1 MTPRTVWRGETH
13 YAKSNIIENPNPN
26 EFAIRRF
33 QLCSVKTIK
42 PSWADAKTGYYDDV
56 LMPVDTP
63 DIAAS
68 ISAITVLPG
77 ATTGLRVFQTATQ
90 EPLVLDIADKS
101 LPLER
106 TFPFYSEVNSYDCLQ
121 AFSIRGGLAPN
132 RKGDDDQL
140 QFSIT
145 HHAVSLA
152 RQFGI
157 EPVKQSINWFADP
170 MIPADEV
177 ITLMNNYKYDDL
189 VFQGRIAKPI
199 IFCGSW
205 DFDASWQQ
213 KNPTVPYHPNAT
225 FLAEV
230 NRRAPQGTMAW
241 CADEPRLPGDDAGMP
256 VPEAIKRVKHV
267 LQHAPRLIP
276 MITTGEN
283 SLQELRAL
291 ADKEKLPIR
300 YCIVQNHDSPLLLP
314 GAKGSY
320 FSCMAQGCNDYDPS
334 DASDKPPK
342 KRTSF
347 PVAVVEGCP
356 ITDFQRAIKLAY
368 ENKALFALYY
378 KITKRLKHC
387 WLDGGI
393 YNEGGNGDG
402 TAMYIH
408 PRTGLAIPSVR
419 MMHWHIAQQEIE
431 KQMLAG

>member
-13 YAKSNIIENPNPN
+13 YAQSDIAENPSPD

-33 QLCSVKTIK
+33 QLCRVKTIK
-42 PSWADAKTGYYDDV
+42 SSWTDVGTGYYDDV
-56 LMPVDTP
+56 LMPVDAP
-63 DIAAS
+63 GIAAS

-77 ATTGLRVFQTATQ
+77 AKPGLRAFQAATQ
-90 EPLVLDIADKS
+90 EPLFLEIADKS
-101 LPLER
+101 LPQER
-106 TFPFYSEVNSYDCLQ
+106 IFPFYSEVNSNDCLQ
-121 AFSIRGGLAPN
+121 AFRIRGGLEPN
-132 RKGDDDQL
+132 RKGDDYQL
-140 QFSIT
+140 QFIIT

-157 EPVKQSINWFADP
+157 EPVKQSIHWFEDP
-170 MIPADEV
+170 MTSADVV
-177 ITLMNNYKYDDL
+177 ITLMKDYKYDDL

-205 DFDASWQQ
+205 DFDGSWRRQH
-213 KNPTVPYHPNAT
+213 PDVPYHPNKT

-241 CADEPRLPGDDAGMP
+241 CADEPRLPGDDSGMP
-256 VPEAIKRVKHV
+256 VPAAIERVKYV

-283 SLQELRAL
+283 SLKELRAL
-291 ADKEKLPIR
+291 ADKEKLPIC
-300 YCIVQNHDSPLLLP
+300 YCIVQNHDSPLLFP
-314 GAKGSY
+314 NAKGSY
-320 FSCMAQGCNDYDPS
+320 FSCMAQGCDDYDPS
-334 DASDKPPK
+334 DASGKPQK

-356 ITDFQRAIKLAY
+356 IADFQGAIKLAY
-368 ENKALFALYY
+368 KNKALFALYY

-408 PRTGLAIPSVR
+408 PCTGLAIPSVR

-431 KQMLAG
+431 KKMLAG